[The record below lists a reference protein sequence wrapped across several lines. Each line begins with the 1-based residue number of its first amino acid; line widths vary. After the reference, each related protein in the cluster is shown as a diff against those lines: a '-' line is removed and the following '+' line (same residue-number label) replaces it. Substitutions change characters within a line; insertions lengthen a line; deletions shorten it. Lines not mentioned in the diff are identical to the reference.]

1 MQKVKRG
8 KIKKCPAKY
17 SFDYITIDFN
27 GFGIKVLNESNLTS
41 DFVLV
46 EYFGEIGKSNFE
58 FKIEGDK

>member
-1 MQKVKRG
+1 MQKAKKG

-17 SFDYITIDFN
+17 FFGYITIDFN

-41 DFVLV
+41 DFVFI
-46 EYFGEIGKSNFE
+46 EYFGEIGKPNFE

>member
-8 KIKKCPAKY
+8 KIKKCPVKY
-17 SFDYITIDFN
+17 SFGYITIDFN
-27 GFGIKVLNESNLTS
+27 GFGIKVLNENNLTS

-46 EYFGEIGKSNFE
+46 EYFGEIGKPNFE